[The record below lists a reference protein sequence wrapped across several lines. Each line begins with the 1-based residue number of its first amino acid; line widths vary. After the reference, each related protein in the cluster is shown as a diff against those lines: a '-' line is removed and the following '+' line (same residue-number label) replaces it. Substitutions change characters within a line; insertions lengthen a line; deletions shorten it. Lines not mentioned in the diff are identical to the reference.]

1 MSFLFKNYDRV
12 LEGRF
17 KGAPLM
23 INRTNG
29 RLTFDG
35 CVICRENI
43 IGFKYINTKYIAS
56 VPYYIIRI
64 TWKDNTESL
73 CCFSQKWLKAV
84 ISELDCKRKPYTPL
98 DGLKDGLL
106 DALKELF

>member
-1 MSFLFKNYDRV
+1 MSLLFKNYNCV

-17 KGAPLM
+17 KGAYLM
-23 INRTNG
+23 IDRTNG
-29 RLTFDG
+29 RLTFDN
-35 CVICRENI
+35 CIICRENI
-43 IGFKYINTKYIAS
+43 IGIKYINKQYIAS
-56 VPYYIIRI
+56 VPYHIIKI

-73 CCFSQKWLKAV
+73 CRFTNEHLRTV
-84 ISELDCKRKPYTPL
+84 ISELQGTRKPYTPA